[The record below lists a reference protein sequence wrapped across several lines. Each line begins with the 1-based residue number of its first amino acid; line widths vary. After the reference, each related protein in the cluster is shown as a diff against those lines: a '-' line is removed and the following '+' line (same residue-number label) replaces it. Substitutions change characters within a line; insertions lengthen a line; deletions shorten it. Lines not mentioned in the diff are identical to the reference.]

1 MRRISRR
8 QLPAG
13 RSRNL
18 ERAYFLQ
25 AANPAA
31 VSLICGN
38 NFFRGKKSDAS
49 PFNR

>member
-18 ERAYFLQ
+18 ERAYLLQ
-25 AANPAA
+25 VAHPAA
-31 VSLICGN
+31 VGLIGDN
-38 NFFRGKKSDAS
+38 NFFRGKKSNAN